1 MQALTDLIANAK
13 AALNTEF
20 DPMNV
25 FDLEAVDLKAF
36 DKEGIVDLLYSMLK
50 FDRFGYEVYIG
61 EGATKEQLRD
71 AIVSVK
77 FEKVSRGGRK
87 YSGGPQ
93 YNVVIDHRKLT
104 RADNQAVEQHNV
116 ILTPRKY
123 RGQPKHWI
131 QTNIFDGRKVN

>member
-13 AALNTEF
+13 AAASNEL

-25 FDLEAVDLKAF
+25 PALDTIDLKSL
-36 DKEGIVDLLYSMLK
+36 DKEAIVGLIYSMLK

-93 YNVVIDHRKLT
+93 YNVVIDHSKLT
-104 RADNQAVEQHNV
+104 RADEQQVLQHNV

-123 RGQPKHWI
+123 RGQPMHWI
-131 QTNIFDGRKVN
+131 QTNIFDGYKVR